1 MRILFSPTAG
11 RAMPAKS
18 GQAPRRAGR
27 AGTAR
32 GTMVEAEDNKT
43 LVERITEALADRI
56 VTGEL
61 APDMRLGQDRIAA
74 EFSASHVPVRE
85 AFRRLE
91 AQGLVVSLPR
101 RGVRVAPL
109 DIKAIKEIAE
119 MRAALEVLALRH
131 AAPRLGPADMAAAEA
146 AILAGDTA
154 GNVVDWEAANRA
166 FHRALTAPCAMP
178 RLLAAIDELQV
189 ASSRFLFVMNRPT
202 GGRPRSN
209 QDHRL
214 ILAALEQRDTEKAAN
229 ILLRHIQTMERLA
242 GQTFDS
248 ASGATREA
256 ATKRRA

>member
-1 MRILFSPTAG
+1 
-11 RAMPAKS
+11 
-18 GQAPRRAGR
+18 
-27 AGTAR
+27 
-32 GTMVEAEDNKT
+32 MVERDDNRT
-43 LVERITEALADRI
+43 LVERITEVLADRI

-61 APDMRLGQDRIAA
+61 APDVRLGQDRIAT

-109 DIKAIKEIAE
+109 DLKAIKEIAE

-131 AAPRLGPADMAAAEA
+131 AASRISAADIAAAEA
-146 AILAGDTA
+146 AIAAGDAAT
-154 GNVVDWEAANRA
+154 NVVEWETANRA
-166 FHRALTAPCAMP
+166 FHRALTSPCGMP
-178 RLLAAIDELQV
+178 RLIGAIDELQV
-189 ASSRFLFVMNRPT
+189 ASSRFLFLMNRPS

-214 ILAALEQRDTEKAAN
+214 ILAALEERDIDTAAN

-248 ASGATREA
+248 ASVA
-256 ATKRRA
+256 ASAGPASRRHESALKP